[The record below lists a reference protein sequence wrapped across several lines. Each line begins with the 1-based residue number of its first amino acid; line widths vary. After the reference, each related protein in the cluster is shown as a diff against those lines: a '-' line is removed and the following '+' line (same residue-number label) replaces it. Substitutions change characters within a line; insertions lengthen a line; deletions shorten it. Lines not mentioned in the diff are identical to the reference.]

1 KSSKIR
7 NKLKDKG
14 LLFMM
19 NILLIILTAI
29 FIIESIFE
37 VRYFCQ
43 IRTIFNQS
51 NRIEPTKRVQRIVT
65 IETQWSWI
73 SWIFLLLLFVLP
85 DMYTAILI
93 CVITLI
99 ETWVVYEL
107 YNDREYA
114 KKINEKEHTSE
125 L

>member
-1 KSSKIR
+1 FVQVISC
-7 NKLKDKG
+7 NLPYLKL
-14 LLFMM
+14 
-19 NILLIILTAI
+19 
-29 FIIESIFE
+29 
-37 VRYFCQ
+37 C
-43 IRTIFNQS
+43 
-51 NRIEPTKRVQRIVT
+51 NRT

-107 YNDREYA
+107 YNAREYA
-114 KKINEKEHTSE
+114 KKINEK
-125 L
+125 

>member
-1 KSSKIR
+1 
-7 NKLKDKG
+7 
-14 LLFMM
+14 MM

-37 VRYFCQ
+37 VRYFYQ
-43 IRTIFNQS
+43 IRIIFNQS
-51 NRIEPTKRVQRIVT
+51 GRIEPTKRVQRIVT

-107 YNDREYA
+107 YNAREYT
-114 KKINEKEHTSE
+114 KKINEK
-125 L
+125 

>member
-1 KSSKIR
+1 
-7 NKLKDKG
+7 
-14 LLFMM
+14 MM

-37 VRYFCQ
+37 VRYFY
-43 IRTIFNQS
+43 QS
-51 NRIEPTKRVQRIVT
+51 GRIEPTKRVQRIVT

-107 YNDREYA
+107 YNAREYA
-114 KKINEKEHTSE
+114 KKINEK
-125 L
+125 

>member
-1 KSSKIR
+1 
-7 NKLKDKG
+7 
-14 LLFMM
+14 MM

-73 SWIFLLLLFVLP
+73 S
-85 DMYTAILI
+85 
-93 CVITLI
+93 
-99 ETWVVYEL
+99 
-107 YNDREYA
+107 
-114 KKINEKEHTSE
+114 
-125 L
+125 

>member
-1 KSSKIR
+1 
-7 NKLKDKG
+7 
-14 LLFMM
+14 MM

-37 VRYFCQ
+37 VRYFYQ

-51 NRIEPTKRVQRIVT
+51 GRIAPTKRVQRIIT

-93 CVITLI
+93 CIITLI

-107 YNDREYA
+107 YNAREYA
-114 KKINEKEHTSE
+114 EKINQK
-125 L
+125 

>member
-1 KSSKIR
+1 MI
-7 NKLKDKG
+7 
-14 LLFMM
+14 
-19 NILLIILTAI
+19 NILLIVLTAI

-37 VRYFCQ
+37 VRYFAQ

-51 NRIEPTKRVQRIVT
+51 GRAQPTKRIQRIIM

-85 DMYTAILI
+85 NTYTAILI
-93 CVITLI
+93 CIITFI

-107 YNDREYA
+107 YNAREYA
-114 KKINEKEHTSE
+114 QKINKK
-125 L
+125 

>member
-1 KSSKIR
+1 
-7 NKLKDKG
+7 
-14 LLFMM
+14 MM

-37 VRYFCQ
+37 VRYFYQ

-107 YNDREYA
+107 YNTREYA
-114 KKINEKEHTSE
+114 KKINEK
-125 L
+125 

>member
-1 KSSKIR
+1 
-7 NKLKDKG
+7 
-14 LLFMM
+14 MM

-37 VRYFCQ
+37 VRYFYQ

-51 NRIEPTKRVQRIVT
+51 GRLEPTKRVQRIVT

-107 YNDREYA
+107 YNAREYA
-114 KKINEKEHTSE
+114 KKINEKQ
-125 L
+125 

>member
-1 KSSKIR
+1 
-7 NKLKDKG
+7 
-14 LLFMM
+14 MM

-37 VRYFCQ
+37 VRYFYQ

-73 SWIFLLLLFVLP
+73 SWIFLLLLFVYQTCIPLFSSVSLP
-85 DMYTAILI
+85 L
-93 CVITLI
+93 L
-99 ETWVVYEL
+99 
-107 YNDREYA
+107 
-114 KKINEKEHTSE
+114 KHG
-125 L
+125 

>member
-1 KSSKIR
+1 MLR
-7 NKLKDKG
+7 KLMK
-14 LLFMM
+14 
-19 NILLIILTAI
+19 NS
-29 FIIESIFE
+29 ES
-37 VRYFCQ
+37 
-43 IRTIFNQS
+43 
-51 NRIEPTKRVQRIVT
+51 IEPTKRVQRIVT

-107 YNDREYA
+107 YNAREYA
-114 KKINEKEHTSE
+114 KKINEK
-125 L
+125 

>member
-1 KSSKIR
+1 
-7 NKLKDKG
+7 
-14 LLFMM
+14 MM

-37 VRYFCQ
+37 VRYFYQ

-51 NRIEPTKRVQRIVT
+51 GRIEPTKRVQRIIT

-99 ETWVVYEL
+99 ETGVVYEL
-107 YNDREYA
+107 YNAREYA
-114 KKINEKEHTSE
+114 KKINEK
-125 L
+125 

>member
-1 KSSKIR
+1 
-7 NKLKDKG
+7 
-14 LLFMM
+14 MM

-37 VRYFCQ
+37 VRYFYQ

-51 NRIEPTKRVQRIVT
+51 GRIEPTKRVQRIVT

-85 DMYTAILI
+85 DMYTTILI

-99 ETWVVYEL
+99 EKWVVYEL
-107 YNDREYA
+107 YNAREYA
-114 KKINEKEHTSE
+114 KKINEK
-125 L
+125 

>member
-1 KSSKIR
+1 
-7 NKLKDKG
+7 
-14 LLFMM
+14 MM

-37 VRYFCQ
+37 VHYFYQ

-51 NRIEPTKRVQRIVT
+51 NRIEPTKIVT

-107 YNDREYA
+107 YNAREYA
-114 KKINEKEHTSE
+114 KKINEK
-125 L
+125 